1 MCSGPFV
8 LSTLRPHL
16 TLNRKL
22 FQATIIYFRSARKLN
37 NKVESGGE
45 RETRKTCR
53 NKEEK
58 KMVKRSRQE
67 SAFAFKRGRGRKCSK
82 LFFKGSPSFSYF
94 FPFFSRPGES
104 Y

>member
-1 MCSGPFV
+1 MCSRPFV

-22 FQATIIYFRSARKLN
+22 SQATIIYFRSARKLN

-45 RETRKTCR
+45 RETRKACG

-67 SAFAFKRGRGRKCSK
+67 SAFAFKRGRGRKM
-82 LFFKGSPSFSYF
+82 FEIAFKFSPL
-94 FPFFSRPGES
+94 
-104 Y
+104 